1 MLLEMPSHRAWAKH
15 TAHHI
20 AMDHASCEHA
30 SGAGLCFMPACFQ
43 CWPMFHA
50 SMLLVTAYALC
61 PHALGAA
68 EYERQVAQH
77 RASDTLV
84 ARQLA
89 VPDAERI
96 ARKKKR
102 RRRRWERQ
110 QRALAGQ
117 PVRVLEG
124 YSAVPSHVAMLA
136 PSFASK
142 TGTDSYD
149 DESDDFLL
157 DEESSSG
164 GSPFQEMHNASQ
176 ACMLVERQLTR
187 S

>member
-1 MLLEMPSHRAWAKH
+1 M
-15 TAHHI
+15 AHHR
-20 AMDHASCEHA
+20 E
-30 SGAGLCFMPACFQ
+30 
-43 CWPMFHA
+43 
-50 SMLLVTAYALC
+50 
-61 PHALGAA
+61 
-68 EYERQVAQH
+68 AQ
-77 RASDTLV
+77 TLV
-84 ARQLA
+84 RRQLA

-110 QRALAGQ
+110 QRAAAQQ

-124 YSAVPSHVAMLA
+124 YTAVPSPVAMLA

-149 DESDDFLL
+149 DEEDYIL

-164 GSPFQEMHNASQ
+164 NGCSHCLPSHHTNCTTSTAQLQMHVQVLKNLYLTCVTASHH
-176 ACMLVERQLTR
+176 A
-187 S
+187 

>member
-1 MLLEMPSHRAWAKH
+1 M
-15 TAHHI
+15 
-20 AMDHASCEHA
+20 
-30 SGAGLCFMPACFQ
+30 
-43 CWPMFHA
+43 
-50 SMLLVTAYALC
+50 
-61 PHALGAA
+61 
-68 EYERQVAQH
+68 AQH
-77 RASDTLV
+77 RASHTLV
-84 ARQLA
+84 PRQLA

-110 QRALAGQ
+110 QKALAGQ

-124 YSAVPSHVAMLA
+124 YSAVPSHAAMLA

-149 DESDDFLL
+149 DEEDFIL

-164 GSPFQEMHNASQ
+164 RGSLLKYSCSRCLGSGSPITTQ
-176 ACMLVERQLTR
+176 AD
-187 S
+187 

>member
-1 MLLEMPSHRAWAKH
+1 MLPKLSQLPQVTFHCHAEYQQQV
-15 TAHHI
+15 AHHR
-20 AMDHASCEHA
+20 E
-30 SGAGLCFMPACFQ
+30 
-43 CWPMFHA
+43 
-50 SMLLVTAYALC
+50 
-61 PHALGAA
+61 
-68 EYERQVAQH
+68 AQ
-77 RASDTLV
+77 TLV
-84 ARQLA
+84 PRQLA

-110 QRALAGQ
+110 QRAAAQQ

-124 YSAVPSHVAMLA
+124 YTAVPSPVAMLA

-149 DESDDFLL
+149 DEEDYIL

-164 GSPFQEMHNASQ
+164 EGCSHSLASHHSNCTTSMAQLQMHVQGVKSLHLTCVTACLVCNVCKHVFVWSASTHFR
-176 ACMLVERQLTR
+176 L
-187 S
+187 SSK